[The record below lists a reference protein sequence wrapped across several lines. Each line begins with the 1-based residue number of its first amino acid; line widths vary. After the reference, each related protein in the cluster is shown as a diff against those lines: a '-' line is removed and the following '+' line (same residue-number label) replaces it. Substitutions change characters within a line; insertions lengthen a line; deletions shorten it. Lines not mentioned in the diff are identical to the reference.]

1 MRRSFRLRRRARLAG
16 RIQAL
21 IWLVG
26 LAYLA
31 VTGRWWP
38 GILVLVAISTLFA
51 TVFNR
56 RTQNDIEEDEMP
68 ATVDEKPEII
78 AAPPPRMEP
87 VSPAPEVHRTE
98 WLPLSCPKCGA
109 PTRAAEVRWTGNAS
123 AACAYCG
130 SNLPMNKS

>member
-1 MRRSFRLRRRARLAG
+1 MRRSIRMGRRARRAG

-56 RTQNDIEEDEMP
+56 GTQNDVEDEMP
-68 ATVDEKPEII
+68 EAVDEKPEVFT
-78 AAPPPRMEP
+78 APSPKMEP
-87 VSPAPEVHRTE
+87 VTSAPEAHHAE

-109 PTRAAEVRWTGNAS
+109 PTRAEEVRWNGNAS
-123 AACAYCG
+123 ASCPYCG
-130 SNLPMNKS
+130 SNLPLKKN